1 MIKAHISCHKFTHS
15 LILCYT
21 HITICTNEYTHMCI
35 HTCTCTCTH
44 THTHTCTHTH
54 THLHTRTQEIAQAYK
69 DQNKFLSCEIVELN
83 QLRSDD
89 SDAIRSLNR

>member
-1 MIKAHISCHKFTHS
+1 MNSHTHS
-15 LILCYT
+15 FYATHTLPYAQMNTHTCAYIHVHVHVHT
-21 HITICTNEYTHMCI
+21 HIHI
-35 HTCTCTCTH
+35 HVH
-44 THTHTCTHTH
+44 THTHTHTH
-54 THLHTRTQEIAQAYK
+54 THLHTCTQEIAQAYK